1 MPLGHVAAPVQ
12 PVVAPLDKGSI
23 PLEAP
28 EAFLSPGA
36 LPFLLAALPRYHT
49 LIMPARR
56 HDPTLL
62 NHRGIQ
68 LISKT
73 SWTLKKWIKVGR
85 WFEFL

>member
-36 LPFLLAALPRYHT
+36 LPFLLAALPRYHI
-49 LIMPARR
+49 LIMSDVMM
-56 HDPTLL
+56 HEVLE
-62 NHRGIQ
+62 G
-68 LISKT
+68 
-73 SWTLKKWIKVGR
+73 
-85 WFEFL
+85 FL